1 MGDLLTGDLG
11 PSYAIGGQTADL
23 IAEGLGATVELTLGA
38 LLFVVVLGGAFGIL
52 GATSR
57 NRWTVGAV
65 RILTTTALAV
75 PPFVTGVLLVL
86 LFSVVLGV
94 LPPGGRVPLLT
105 APDLGVQYL
114 VLPALC
120 LALPSAAVLGR
131 YLKDGIERALA
142 EDYVRTATAAGIAPR
157 RLLWRHALPNAL
169 PPVVTLLGMQTG
181 HLLARLLHGIRA
193 DLGIIV
199 VAVPLGAV
207 LGCLLALAAAA
218 HPIADTVVQR
228 TFDLILAFPGLILA
242 LAVTAVL
249 GPGRLPVI
257 LVVALAEIPVFGRL
271 LRTGILVQRGREYVT
286 AARVGGTSGGRILTR
301 HILPNAADPLVVQIA
316 VSLTVAV
323 FIEGAM
329 SFLGVGVRPPEP
341 TLGAVLSQSMPYLAQ
356 APHFAAGPL
365 VTVTVLVLGLSL
377 TAEALNRE
385 IRR

>member
-1 MGDLLTGDLG
+1 MTTTLTKAAPPVTRRRHPYRAALATARGRTGLALVGLVVLAGLLAPLLAGHGPTDQSALALAGPGTPGHPLGTDDLG
-11 PSYAIGGQTADL
+11 RD
-23 IAEGLGATVELTLGA
+23 
-38 LLFVVVLGGAFGIL
+38 
-52 GATSR
+52 
-57 NRWTVGAV
+57 
-65 RILTTTALAV
+65 
-75 PPFVTGVLLVL
+75 
-86 LFSVVLGV
+86 
-94 LPPGGRVPLLT
+94 
-105 APDLGVQYL
+105 
-114 VLPALC
+114 
-120 LALPSAAVLGR
+120 
-131 YLKDGIERALA
+131 
-142 EDYVRTATAAGIAPR
+142 
-157 RLLWRHALPNAL
+157 
-169 PPVVTLLGMQTG
+169 
-181 HLLARLLHGIRA
+181 LLARLLHGIRA

-199 VAVPLGAV
+199 VAVPLGAS
-207 LGCLLALAAAA
+207 LGCLLALAAAV

-286 AARVGGTSGGRILTR
+286 AARVGGTSGSRILTR